1 MKKLLAVLMALV
13 MLITGMSIGAFA
25 KADVT
30 PVIVVSGVGA
40 KPFYMDKG
48 TENEKMVYPPT
59 VDFGYVIPTAV
70 IGITMS
76 ILTGD
81 INVFSQTVADL
92 VSNIFDE
99 FKCNADGD
107 SKYPTVT
114 ADLYPLSVD
123 NYDFDYANEV
133 SELEIAGAVA
143 EKIGAENTFFYNHDW
158 RLDPCANAD
167 GLQAMIDSVKDAT
180 GSDKVVLIP
189 CSMGGVQTVAYLYEY
204 GYDDIDSIIFM
215 SSAHKGLFFVSE
227 LFTGSIE
234 LSQKNI
240 FNYLELSVGV
250 EDPDADALL
259 TLLLKDMGELAV
271 LSYLFDPL
279 NDFFQ
284 AVSNE
289 TLWGALREVFG
300 CFPGMWAFVRDE
312 YFEDAVNFMTT
323 EDSSPALLEKIN
335 YYHDNVGSRSDEI
348 LKEAKDAGVKISIV
362 SHYNRGSVPVS
373 PAANIDGDN
382 LIETACTSNGATVAL
397 IGETL
402 GEDYVQAV
410 ACGHN
415 HVSIDNKVDASTCL
429 FPDSTWF
436 IKGQP
441 HVGSFYGDDDYNEFA
456 DFAVWLATSE
466 AQPTVFANPDY
477 PQFMETDSSLNE
489 LNPLAQE
496 NEADYGTVI
505 MALLSSAVDYI
516 KNHI

>member
-1 MKKLLAVLMALV
+1 MKKFLAVLMALV
-13 MLITGMSIGAFA
+13 VLVTGFGIGALA

-70 IGITMS
+70 AGIAMS
-76 ILTGD
+76 IFTGD

-123 NYDFDYANEV
+123 NYDFDYTNEV

-143 EKIGAENTFFYNHDW
+143 EEIGAENTFFYNHDW

-167 GLQAMIDSVKDAT
+167 GLEAMIESVKAST

-204 GYDDIDSIIFM
+204 GYEDVDSIIFM

-227 LFTGSIE
+227 LFTGKIE

-240 FNYLELSVGV
+240 FNYIELSVGV
-250 EDPDADALL
+250 ADENADALL
-259 TLLLKDMGELAV
+259 TLLLNDLGEAAV
-271 LSYLFDPL
+271 LSGLFTTL

-284 AVSNE
+284 AVS
-289 TLWGALREVFG
+289 TDALWASLREVFG

-312 YFEDAVNFMTT
+312 YFEDAINFMTT

-335 YYHDNVGSRSDEI
+335 YYHYNVGSRSDEI
-348 LKEAKDAGVKISIV
+348 LKEAKAGGVKISIV
-362 SHYNRGSVPVS
+362 SHYSRGSVPVS

-410 ACGHN
+410 NCGHN
-415 HVSIDNKVDASTCL
+415 HLSVDGKIDASTCL
-429 FPDSTWF
+429 FPESTWL

-441 HVGSFYGDDDYNEFA
+441 HVGSFYGEDDYNEFA

-466 AQPTVFANPDY
+466 TQPTVHSNPDY

-489 LNPLAQE
+489 LNPLTAE
-496 NEADYGTVI
+496 VETDYATEI
-505 MALLSSAVDYI
+505 MVLLGKAVDYI
-516 KNHI
+516 KNNI

>member
-13 MLITGMSIGAFA
+13 VLVTGFGVGAFA

-30 PVIVVSGVGA
+30 PAIVVSGVGA

-59 VDFGYVIPTAV
+59 VDFGYVIPTA
-70 IGITMS
+70 IAGTAMAIFTS
-76 ILTGD
+76 D
-81 INVFSQTVADL
+81 IDAFSATVADL

-114 ADLYPLSVD
+114 ADLYPLSID
-123 NYDFDYANEV
+123 NYDFDYTNEV
-133 SELEIAGAVA
+133 PELEIAGAVA

-167 GLQAMIDSVKDAT
+167 GLQTMIDSVKAKT
-180 GSDKVVLIP
+180 GADKVVLIP

-204 GYDDIDSIIFM
+204 GYDDVDSIIFM

-227 LFTGSIE
+227 LFTGSVE
-234 LSQKNI
+234 LNQKNI
-240 FNYLELSVGV
+240 FNYIELSVGL
-250 EDPDADALL
+250 EDENADALL
-259 TLLLKDMGELAV
+259 SLLLKDMGELAI
-271 LSYLFDPL
+271 LSGLFASVDG
-279 NDFFQ
+279 FFQ
-284 AVSNE
+284 SISNE
-289 TLWGALREVFG
+289 TLWAALREVFG
-300 CFPGMWAFVRDE
+300 CFPGMWSFVRDE

-335 YYHDNVGSRSDEI
+335 YYHNNVGSRSDEI
-348 LKEAKDAGVKISIV
+348 LKEAKEDGVKISIV

-382 LIETACTSNGATVAL
+382 LIETACTSNGATVAF

-410 ACGHN
+410 AGKHN

-429 FPDSTWF
+429 FPDSTWI

-441 HVGSFYGDDDYNEFA
+441 HVGSFYGEDDYNEFA

-466 AQPTVFANPDY
+466 TQPTVFSNPDY

-489 LNPLAQE
+489 LNPLTA
-496 NEADYGTVI
+496 EAETDYATEI
-505 MALLSSAVDYI
+505 MAILGKAVDYI
-516 KNHI
+516 KNNI